1 MIRPT
6 AAVLLALLSASCV
19 RTFIQPTS
27 DDEAQGQYGR
37 SYSCNVRDFASATDV
52 PTGARPLGQV
62 EVETQASDDDT
73 FIALRQRICEMGGD
87 ALSQPTWVKDPS
99 DERPRLT
106 ANAWSL
112 P

>member
-1 MIRPT
+1 
-6 AAVLLALLSASCV
+6 
-19 RTFIQPTS
+19 
-27 DDEAQGQYGR
+27 
-37 SYSCNVRDFASATDV
+37 
-52 PTGARPLGQV
+52 V
-62 EVETQASDDDT
+62 EVEIQDTDEDT

-99 DERPRLT
+99 DDKPRLT